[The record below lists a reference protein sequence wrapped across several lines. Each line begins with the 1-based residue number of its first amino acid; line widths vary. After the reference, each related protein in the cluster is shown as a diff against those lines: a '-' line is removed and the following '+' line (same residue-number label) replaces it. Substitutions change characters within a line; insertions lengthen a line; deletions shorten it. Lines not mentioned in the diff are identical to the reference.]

1 MITRRHFMMAG
12 AALAAPKILL
22 AQDFPARPVTMVV
35 GFSPGGGTD
44 VTARL
49 VSAKMSSFLGQSI
62 IVENKPGAAGTLATG
77 QVERAAP
84 DGYTM
89 LMNATGAYVHSILKS
104 GYRYEPL
111 AVSTPIA
118 AVTKTPVVMIV
129 NNSLPVN
136 NLDEFVKLASEKE
149 NRFTYGSDGIA
160 GTTQL
165 CGEYFSTLAKIKLL
179 HVPFKGSG
187 QSVVATVSGQVDASF
202 PTMPSALTMLRA
214 GKVKALAV
222 SGPERSKVL
231 PDVPTFEELGFKDFG
246 FLCWFGLVGPKGLSE
261 TIVQKI
267 NGVTQQAL
275 QDAEVRA
282 SIQSQGMEPLLG
294 TSKEWLDF
302 MVKDAENI
310 KRMARASNLQL

>member
-1 MITRRHFMMAG
+1 MMAG
-12 AALAAPKILL
+12 AGLALPKLLL
-22 AQDFPARPVTMVV
+22 AQNYPARPVTMVV

-49 VSAKMSSFLGQSI
+49 VSAKMSRFLGQSI
-62 IVENKPGAAGTLATG
+62 IVENKPGAAGTLASG

-84 DGYTM
+84 DGYTI
-89 LMNATGAYVHSILKS
+89 LMNATGAYIHSILKS
-104 GYRYEPL
+104 GYNYEPL

-129 NNSLPVN
+129 SNSLPVN
-136 NLDEFVKLASEKE
+136 SLEEFVKLAREKE

-165 CGEYFSTLAKIKLL
+165 CGEYFSTLAGIKLL

-187 QSVVATVSGQVDASF
+187 QSVVATVSAQVDASF
-202 PTMPSALTMLRA
+202 PTMPSALAMLRA
-214 GKVKALAV
+214 GRAKALAV

-231 PDVPTFEELGFKDFG
+231 PDVPTFEELGYKDFD
-246 FLCWFGLVGPKGLSE
+246 FLCWFGLVGPKGLPE
-261 TIVQKI
+261 PIVQKI
-267 NGVTQQAL
+267 NEVTQQAL
-275 QDAEVRA
+275 QDSEVKA
-282 SIQSQGMEPLLG
+282 SIHSQGMEPLLG
-294 TSKEWLDF
+294 TSKEWLDY
-302 MVKDAENI
+302 MVRDAENI